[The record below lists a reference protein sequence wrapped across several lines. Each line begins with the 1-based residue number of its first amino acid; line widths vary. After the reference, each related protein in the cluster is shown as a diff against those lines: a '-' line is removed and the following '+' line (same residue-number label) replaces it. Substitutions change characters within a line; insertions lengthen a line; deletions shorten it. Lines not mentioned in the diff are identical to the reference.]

1 MNAHQQD
8 KSSILLLC
16 LGTESEK
23 NSLKD
28 VTAMSL
34 YQVFRPFGALNKII
48 LFSRNPFVK
57 AFIEFSSLN
66 CSEIARRTI
75 HESNINDLGRARIY
89 FSPRAELTFS
99 NKYLDCLDC
108 TKDRSAKFNEDFSTS
123 HCSVS
128 KQLVPKITFSEAPHS
143 SGTSAPST
151 PTRRPE
157 RPNFHTAQLNRAS
170 GATLSVAN
178 SDSKFGFA
186 SERKGSVQMSH
197 SELSARSE
205 RSHSRSH
212 TEASRVV
219 LVSNIDEVFE
229 NSLEVF
235 NLFSCFGNIA
245 KVLFMKNLRKALLEF
260 KTVEFAQNCLTYMN
274 NRPLG
279 KSKVKVNYSKYQKID
294 LKKNN
299 KSENSQQFND
309 VTIVSPEME
318 RYSTEGVPSIAP
330 PSDTLLVSC
339 EKKDDISAVDI
350 YLQLQQFAEPVKTSI
365 ISEGSE
371 EGEEKGE
378 EGSANSGVCKV
389 QIQFG
394 SIHEAM
400 LVLSKSHNSSL
411 KGARLSVC
419 FSTSKIAN

>member
-1 MNAHQQD
+1 MNALQQD

-23 NSLKD
+23 ASLKE
-28 VTAMSL
+28 VTAHSL
-34 YQVFRPFGALNKII
+34 YQIFRPFGALNKII

-57 AFIEFSSLN
+57 AFVEFSSTN
-66 CSEIARRTI
+66 SSEIARRTI

-89 FSPRAELTFS
+89 FSPREELSFS

-108 TKDRSAKFNEDFSTS
+108 TRDRNPKFHEDFSTT
-123 HCSVS
+123 HCSAS
-128 KQLVPKITFSEAPHS
+128 KQLVPKITLSEMPHS
-143 SGTSAPST
+143 SGTSAPMT

-157 RPNFHTAQLNRAS
+157 RFNFNTAHLPRAS
-170 GATLSVAN
+170 TNLSIQN
-178 SDSKFGFA
+178 SDKLSAYDFA
-186 SERKGSVQMSH
+186 SERKVDLSH
-197 SELSARSE
+197 SELSSRTD
-205 RSHSRSH
+205 RSRSRNP
-212 TEASRVV
+212 ADPSRVV
-219 LVSNIDEVFE
+219 LVSNIDEVFA

-260 KTVEFAQNCLTYMN
+260 TTVEFAENCMTYMN
-274 NRPLG
+274 NRPIG
-279 KSKVKVNYSKYQKID
+279 KSKVKVNFSKYQKID

-318 RYSTEGVPSIAP
+318 RYSVEGVHPIVP

-339 EKKDDISAVDI
+339 EKKEDISTVDI
-350 YLQLQQFAEPVKTSI
+350 YLQLQQFGEPVKTSVVNED
-365 ISEGSE
+365 SEQDKENE
-371 EGEEKGE
+371 EA
-378 EGSANSGVCKV
+378 SATASVCKV

-411 KGARLSVC
+411 KGARLSVS
-419 FSTSKIAN
+419 FSPSKII